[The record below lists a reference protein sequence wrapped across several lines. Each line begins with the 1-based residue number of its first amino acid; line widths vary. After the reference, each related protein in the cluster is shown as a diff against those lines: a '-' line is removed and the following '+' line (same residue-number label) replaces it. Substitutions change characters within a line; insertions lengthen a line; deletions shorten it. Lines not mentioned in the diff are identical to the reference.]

1 MDQCSRHDIPSVLSA
16 TLTNQP
22 GHGLCAEIDSPNVQ
36 VLTGRRLGHHHRRNP
51 TTGGGYPLERALDN
65 PIASRQPP
73 GRAASR
79 PRCGVTKSR
88 SQTFDQRSAGLS
100 VRSLEWL
107 GSAISAQMLS
117 WISMNCLALAWHSVQ
132 MTTSPAS
139 LNEPRSRTRWQ
150 TTQIVEVRGTATS
163 SHLPLEPTVR
173 DSTSGR
179 ARQVRSSE
187 LRIGVVA
194 AFGEPGACSTQA
206 SIVAEP
212 VPARVLALV
221 STEFGVE
228 PSECAGPAKRVG
240 ET

>member
-1 MDQCSRHDIPSVLSA
+1 M
-16 TLTNQP
+16 
-22 GHGLCAEIDSPNVQ
+22 
-36 VLTGRRLGHHHRRNP
+36 
-51 TTGGGYPLERALDN
+51 
-65 PIASRQPP
+65 
-73 GRAASR
+73 
-79 PRCGVTKSR
+79 
-88 SQTFDQRSAGLS
+88 
-100 VRSLEWL
+100 RSLESL

-117 WISMNCLALAWHSVQ
+117 WTSRNYLELAWHSVQ
-132 MTTSPAS
+132 MKTSPAS
-139 LNEPRSRTRWQ
+139 LNEPSPRKRWQ
-150 TTQIVEVRGTATS
+150 TTQVVEVRGTATS

-173 DSTSGR
+173 DSTGGR
-179 ARQVRSSE
+179 ARQVRSSQ

-194 AFGEPGACSTQA
+194 AIGEPGTRSTQA